1 MDSNKKHAKE
11 LLSKMNLDEKLA
23 QIGSF
28 WIHELQTNGE
38 MDWEKTANK
47 LRYGIGQI
55 TRMGGGSTFEP
66 QKAAKAANKLQKY
79 LVNETRLG
87 IPALLHEECCMGAV
101 VLGGTTY
108 PQMLGLASTFQPEL
122 AAHMTQE
129 IRKQLMAIGA
139 RQGLAP
145 VLDVATDPRWGR
157 VEETFGEDPLLVSHF
172 GTAYIKGLQSDNLSQ
187 GVIATAKH
195 FVGHS
200 LSQGGLN
207 CAPVHIGLREI
218 HEIYMMPFQ
227 AVIQDAGVASIM
239 NSYPELDG
247 DVVAASPRFLRDLL
261 RDQLGFEGL
270 LVSDYEAVNML
281 HSFHFVAETQ
291 AKAAVLALK
300 AGIDIELPTTVCYG
314 DPLREALE
322 AGDISLEW
330 VDQAVLRHLQIK
342 LELGLF
348 NNPYVDEGKVV
359 EVFETEEQRG
369 LARDIAAQSM
379 VLLKND
385 GLLPLVKE
393 INTLAVIGPNAD
405 SHRNQFGDYSY
416 TAMSELVRTQIPEN
430 PFFSESY
437 RDDVAPHQVKVV
449 NILEGI
455 REGVG
460 RETKVLYAKGCDNA
474 SDDDSGFGEA
484 VTAAEKADAVILV
497 LGDKSGLTPAC
508 TTGETRDSA
517 NLRLPGVQEAL
528 ANAVLAAGKP
538 VALVLVNGRP
548 YAIPELADGVN
559 AVLEAWLPGE
569 EGGRAVAEV
578 LFGDV
583 NPGGKLPITFPRSA
597 GQLPLVYNAKLS
609 GKRSHW
615 YGDYVDESVTPLFP
629 FGHGLSYTKFEYSD
643 LQVEPVKVSVGD
655 EVRVKVR
662 VKNSGEVIGDEVV
675 QLYTHQTY
683 ASIPR
688 PIKELKGYQ
697 RLTLEPGEERQI
709 TFRLPVNMLAF
720 YGHDLDLRLEPG
732 NVEVMVGSSSE
743 DIRLSGTFEIEG
755 QAVMPVEKRVF
766 QCPVN
771 VD

>member
-11 LLSKMNLDEKLA
+11 LLNKMNLDEKLA

-28 WIHELQTNGE
+28 WIHELQTQGE
-38 MDWEKTANK
+38 MDWEKAANK
-47 LRYGIGQI
+47 LRNGIGQI
-55 TRMGGGSTFEP
+55 TRLAGGSTFEP

-122 AAHMTQE
+122 AERMTTE
-129 IRKQLMAIGA
+129 IRKQLMSIGA

-145 VLDVATDPRWGR
+145 VLDVAIDPRWGR

-172 GTAYIKGLQSDNLSQ
+172 GTAYIKGLQSDDLSQ

-218 HEIYMMPFQ
+218 HETYMMPFQ
-227 AVIQDAGVASIM
+227 AVIQDAKVASIM
-239 NSYPELDG
+239 NAYPELDG

-322 AGDISLEW
+322 AGDISLEI
-330 VDQAVLRHLQIK
+330 VDQAVMRHLQMK

-348 NNPYVDEGKVV
+348 DNPYVDEGRVM
-359 EVFETEEQRG
+359 EIFETEEQRS
-369 LARDIAAQSM
+369 LTREIAAQTM

-385 GLLPLVKE
+385 GLLPLEKD
-393 INTLAVIGPNAD
+393 IHILAVIGPNAD
-405 SHRNQFGDYSY
+405 SNRNLLGDYSY
-416 TAMSELVRTQIPEN
+416 TAMSELMRTQIPEN

-437 RDDVAPHQVKVV
+437 IDNVLPHQVEVV
-449 NILEGI
+449 SILKGI

-460 RETKVLYAKGCDNA
+460 RKTKVLYAKGCDNL

-484 VTAAEKADAVILV
+484 VATAEKADVVILV

-517 NLRLPGVQEAL
+517 SLRLPGVQEAL
-528 ANAVLAAGKP
+528 TKAILATGKP

-548 YAIPELADGVN
+548 YAIPELAKEAN
-559 AVLEAWLPGE
+559 AILEAWLPGE
-569 EGGRAVAEV
+569 EGGPAVANI
-578 LFGDV
+578 LFGDA
-583 NPGGKLPITFPRSA
+583 NPGGKLPITFPRSV
-597 GQLPLVYNAKLS
+597 GQLPLVYNAKPS

-615 YGDYVDESVTPLFP
+615 YGDYVDEKVTPLFP
-629 FGHGLSYTKFEYSD
+629 FGHGLSYTTFKYSD
-643 LQVEPVKVSVGD
+643 LKITPVKVSAD
-655 EVRVKVR
+655 EEVRISVQ
-662 VKNSGEVIGDEVV
+662 VKNTGEMVGDEVV
-675 QLYTHQTY
+675 QLYTHQIY

-688 PIKELKGYQ
+688 PLKELKSYQ
-697 RLTLEPGEERQI
+697 RLTLKPGEERQI

-732 NVEVMVGSSSE
+732 EVEVMVGSSSE
-743 DIRLSGTFEIEG
+743 DIRLSGSFEILG
-755 QAVMPVEKRVF
+755 KNAVLIKKRVF
-766 QCPVN
+766 TCPVD